1 MPPAGLEEG
10 PAPLW
15 LRVDEVAGEENG
27 VEAPTELE
35 PLDLRLDRLRVVDVR
50 EHLLRLV
57 DCGHAIAEPHELPRD
72 PPGAATQLEQR
83 GSGGNHRRDDLAF
96 PQLRQPRVELDR
108 AAVRRRVHPAG
119 A

>member
-10 PAPLW
+10 PAPLG
-15 LRVDEVAGEENG
+15 LRVDEVAREENG
-27 VEAPTELE
+27 VEAPAELE
-35 PLDLRLDRLRVVDVR
+35 LLDLRLDRLRVVHVR

-57 DCGHAIAEPHELPRD
+57 DCGHAIAEPDELPRD
-72 PPGAATQLEQR
+72 PPGAATQLEDR
-83 GSGGNHRRDDLAF
+83 GPGWKHRLDDLAL
-96 PQLRQPRVELDR
+96 PQLRQPRVERDR